1 MSTGLLYALSVVVV
15 VALVAVLGIY
25 LLAVAQG
32 LKRIVSSLAEV
43 TFGAYAVER
52 QLRATPENLR
62 QVNAGLIDAATVLP
76 QLSDELDRRSGRST
90 RDSAHEGGRRV
101 DDLNGNT
108 PDRDRADA
116 VEVQAGR

>member
-15 VALVAVLGIY
+15 VALVGVLGIY

-32 LKRIVSSLAEV
+32 LKKIVSSLAEV

-62 QVNAGLIDAATVLP
+62 QVNAGLTDAAALLP
-76 QLSDELDRRSGRST
+76 QLSDAIDQRSGRATGGAVLVGSGGVNDLD
-90 RDSAHEGGRRV
+90 RDA
-101 DDLNGNT
+101 
-108 PDRDRADA
+108 PDRH
-116 VEVQAGR
+116 

>member
-32 LKRIVSSLAEV
+32 LKAVVSTLAEV
-43 TFGAYAVER
+43 TFGARAVER

-62 QVNAGLIDAATVLP
+62 QVNAGLIDAATLLP

-90 RDSAHEGGRRV
+90 RDSAPEGGGRV
-101 DDLNGNT
+101 DDLDGNT
-108 PDRDRADA
+108 PDRDRADP
-116 VEVQAGR
+116 VEVQPAG

>member
-1 MSTGLLYALSVVVV
+1 MSTGLLYALSVIVV

-32 LKRIVSSLAEV
+32 LKGIVSSLAEV
-43 TFGAYAVER
+43 TFGARAVER

-62 QVNAGLIDAATVLP
+62 QVNAGLIDAATLLP

-90 RDSAHEGGRRV
+90 RGSAPEAGGRV
-101 DDLNGNT
+101 DDLNGST

-116 VEVQAGR
+116 VEVQPAG

>member
-1 MSTGLLYALSVVVV
+1 MSTGLLYVLSVVVV
-15 VALVAVLGIY
+15 VTLVAVLGIY

-62 QVNAGLIDAATVLP
+62 QVNAGLADAATLLP
-76 QLSDELDRRSGRST
+76 QLADAIDRQSGRAT
-90 RDSAHEGGRRV
+90 RDAVLVGSGGV
-101 DDLNGNT
+101 DDLDRDA
-108 PDRDRADA
+108 PDRD
-116 VEVQAGR
+116 

>member
-1 MSTGLLYALSVVVV
+1 MSTGLLYAMSVVVV

-32 LKRIVSSLAEV
+32 LKSVVSSLAEV
-43 TFGAYAVER
+43 TFGARAVER

-62 QVNAGLIDAATVLP
+62 QVNAGLIDAATLLP
-76 QLSDELDRRSGRST
+76 ALSDELDRRSGRST
-90 RDSAHEGGRRV
+90 RHSAPEGSGRV
-101 DDLNGNT
+101 DDLNGHA

-116 VEVQAGR
+116 VEVQTAG

>member
-15 VALVAVLGIY
+15 VALVGVLGIY

-32 LKRIVSSLAEV
+32 LKAIVSSLAEV
-43 TFGAYAVER
+43 TFGARAVER

-62 QVNAGLIDAATVLP
+62 QVNAGLIDAATLLP
-76 QLSDELDRRSGRST
+76 ELSDALDQRSGRST
-90 RDSAHEGGRRV
+90 RGSAPVGGGRV
-101 DDLNGNT
+101 DDLNGHA

-116 VEVQAGR
+116 VEVQPAG